1 MQDPA
6 LKAKP
11 RAYLLCLNGRV
22 GQKLTIVQTRGDRQP
37 RYVCCLALGMV
48 LSLANS
54 VFAQQALSV
63 TEKPESA
70 AEQAAAGADSSS
82 ATPPQQGTTNTPQ
95 TAEAT
100 PFQHRLGALE
110 ISVNWRTRAEGWYW
124 FEGKTGN
131 SDYGLWDSLLRVG
144 IAQNGEHFDW
154 FLEGEQPSILGL
166 PDDAVVAAPQGQ
178 LGLGGNY
185 YAANNNHTNVANGF
199 VKQAFVNFK
208 HLGPAGLKVGRLE
221 YFDGLEVTPKDP
233 LLATVIQTRISSRLI
248 SNFAF
253 SAVQRTFDG
262 VQLSANSGHSNFT
275 FFGARPTQGVFQVK
289 GMDELNVDT
298 YYGAYTRSV
307 TTAQSAG
314 ELRVFALGYIDHRT
328 LVLKT
333 DNRPSAVRAADPG
346 KIEIATWGADYAHV
360 FNTTNSGKFDFLLW
374 GAWQTGSWG
383 SLAQRAGAFVGE
395 AGWQPPVKVLK
406 PWIGAGYSYG
416 SGDGNPNDSRH
427 GTFFQVL
434 PTPRQY
440 ARFPFYNMM
449 NNEDLYGSLNARP
462 VSKLALRSEVHTL
475 RLANAADL
483 WYSGGGAF
491 EPSTFGY
498 TGRPSNGNRGLAN
511 VCDVS
516 ADYQITRSF
525 STTLYYGHA
534 WGKGVISAIYPK
546 DASGQLI
553 FLETNFHF

>member
-1 MQDPA
+1 M
-6 LKAKP
+6 
-11 RAYLLCLNGRV
+11 R
-22 GQKLTIVQTRGDRQP
+22 RGFTSHL
-37 RYVCCLALGMV
+37 VLGF
-48 LSLANS
+48 LLANG
-54 VFAQQALSV
+54 VAFAQQPSPSGGSV
-63 TEKPESA
+63 LISQQPSA
-70 AEQAAAGADSSS
+70 TDSSS
-82 ATPPQQGTTNTPQ
+82 TTAPQQPTGTAPL
-95 TAEAT
+95 AA
-100 PFQHRLGALE
+100 PAASPKHMLGPLE
-110 ISVNWRTRAEGWYW
+110 ISINWRTRAEGWNW

-131 SDYGLWDSLLRVG
+131 SDYGFWDSLLRVG
-144 IAQNGEHFDW
+144 IGQTGEHFDW

-208 HLGPAGLKVGRLE
+208 HLGPTGLKLGRFE
-221 YFDGLEVTPKDP
+221 YFDGLEVKPQDP

-253 SAVQRTFDG
+253 AAVQRTYDG
-262 VQLSANSGHSNFT
+262 VQLSADSGQNNFT

-289 GMDELNVDT
+289 GMDELDIDT

-307 TTAQSAG
+307 TSARSAG

-333 DNRPSAVRAADPG
+333 DNRSAPLRAADLG

-360 FNTTNSGKFDFLLW
+360 FNATNAGKFDFLVW
-374 GAWQTGSWG
+374 GAVQTGSWG
-383 SLAQRAGAFVGE
+383 SLAQQAGAFVGE
-395 AGWQPPVKVLK
+395 AGWQPSVKVLK
-406 PWIGAGYSYG
+406 PWVSAGYSYG
-416 SGDGNPNDSRH
+416 SGDKNPNDSSH

-434 PTPRQY
+434 TTPRQY

-449 NNEDLYGSLNARP
+449 NNEDLYGSLNLRP
-462 VSKLALRSEVHTL
+462 VSKLSLRSEVHTL
-475 RLANAADL
+475 RLASASDL

-491 EPSTFGY
+491 QPKTFGY
-498 TGRPSNGNRGLAN
+498 TGRPSNGHQGLAN
-511 VCDVS
+511 VWDVS
-516 ADYQITRSF
+516 ADYQITHSF

-534 WGKGVISAIYPK
+534 WGKAVISALYPN
-546 DASGQLI
+546 DANGQLI

>member
-1 MQDPA
+1 MN
-6 LKAKP
+6 L
-11 RAYLLCLNGRV
+11 RFERFL
-22 GQKLTIVQTRGDRQP
+22 I
-37 RYVCCLALGMV
+37 LGMV
-48 LSLANS
+48 LFAGGS
-54 VFAQQALSV
+54 VFAQQPLLAAGDEDLAAQQ
-63 TEKPESA
+63 SA
-70 AEQAAAGADSSS
+70 ANSSS
-82 ATPPQQGTTNTPQ
+82 TPPQQ
-95 TAEAT
+95 AT
-100 PFQHRLGALE
+100 PASAPTAPAPPAKHMLGPIE

-124 FEGKTGN
+124 FEGATGN
-131 SDYGLWDSLLRVG
+131 SEYGFWDSLLRLG
-144 IAQNGEHFDW
+144 IGQTREHYDW
-154 FLEGEQPSILGL
+154 FIEGEQPSILGL
-166 PDDAVVAAPQGQ
+166 PDAAVVAAPQGQ

-208 HLGPAGLKVGRLE
+208 SLGPARLKLGRFE

-253 SAVQRTFDG
+253 AAVQRTFDG
-262 VQLSANSGHSNFT
+262 VQLSANSGQNNFT
-275 FFGARPTQGVFQVK
+275 FFGARPTQGVYQVK
-289 GMDELNVDT
+289 GMDELDVDT

-307 TTAQSAG
+307 TTAKSAG

-333 DNRPSAVRAADPG
+333 DNRPAPVRGADLG

-360 FNTTNSGKFDFLLW
+360 FNTTTSGKFDFLAW
-374 GAWQTGSWG
+374 GAFQTGSWG
-383 SLAQRAGAFVGE
+383 NLEQRAGAFVGE
-395 AGWQPPVKVLK
+395 AGWQPPVKLLK
-406 PWIGAGYSYG
+406 PWISAGYSYG
-416 SGDGNPNDSRH
+416 SGDGNSKDSTH

-449 NNEDLYGSLNARP
+449 NNEDLYASLTVRP
-462 VSKLALRSEVHTL
+462 ASKLALRSEVHTL

-491 EPSTFGY
+491 QPKTFGY

-511 VCDVS
+511 VWDVS
-516 ADYQITRSF
+516 ADYQFTRSF
-525 STTLYYGHA
+525 SSTFYYGHA
-534 WGKGVISAIYPK
+534 WGKGVISAVYPK
-546 DASGQLI
+546 DANGQLI

>member
-1 MQDPA
+1 MKFRFA
-6 LKAKP
+6 CA
-11 RAYLLCLNGRV
+11 
-22 GQKLTIVQTRGDRQP
+22 
-37 RYVCCLALGMV
+37 
-48 LSLANS
+48 LSLGIILS
-54 VFAQQALSV
+54 LTSSISAQQAPPATGDSDSV
-63 TEKPESA
+63 PQSA
-70 AEQAAAGADSSS
+70 AVVDSSTS
-82 ATPPQQGTTNTPQ
+82 PAPPQTSTRR
-95 TAEAT
+95 TATDAPPKHT
-100 PFQHRLGALE
+100 LGRLD

-124 FEGKTGN
+124 FEGPTGN
-131 SDYGLWDSLLRVG
+131 SDYGLWNSLLRVG
-144 IAQNGEHFDW
+144 IGQTGEQFDW

-166 PDDAVVAAPQGQ
+166 PDTAVVAAPQGQ
-178 LGLGGNY
+178 LGLGGSY

-208 HLGPAGLKVGRLE
+208 NLGPARLKLGRFE
-221 YFDGLEVTPKDP
+221 YFDGLEVLPKDP
-233 LLATVIQTRISSRLI
+233 LLATVIQTRIASRLI

-253 SAVQRTFDG
+253 TAVQRTFDG
-262 VQLSANSGHSNFT
+262 VQLSANSGQNNFT
-275 FFGARPTQGVFQVK
+275 FFGARPTQGVYQVK
-289 GMDELNVDT
+289 GMDELDVDT

-307 TTAQSAG
+307 TTQRSAG

-333 DNRPSAVRAADPG
+333 DNRPTPIRAADLG

-360 FNTTNSGKFDFLLW
+360 FNTTGAGKFDFLVW
-374 GAWQTGSWG
+374 GALQTGSWG
-383 SLAQRAGAFVGE
+383 NLAQRAGAFVGE
-395 AGWQPPVKVLK
+395 AGWQAPVKVLK
-406 PWIGAGYSYG
+406 PWFSVGYSYG

-427 GTFFQVL
+427 GTFFQAL

-449 NNEDLYGSLNARP
+449 NNEDWYGTLNVRP
-462 VSKLALRSEVHTL
+462 VSKLALRSEAHAL

-491 EPSTFGY
+491 QPKTFGY

-511 VCDVS
+511 VWDLS

-525 STTLYYGHA
+525 STTLYYGRA

-546 DASGQLI
+546 DANGQLI
-553 FLETNFHF
+553 FLETNLHF